1 MKRAILFSAALLT
14 PAHAADIFTDGPNG
28 TKVHTASGFVCP
40 LKIDGFERDA
50 VGERD
55 PQLHA
60 DYCAYS
66 ALDGVYASVMLRPLP
81 KNYDPKAMLAA
92 DFTIQ
97 EGAGGAM
104 IGETIQSVG
113 PKNAALPVYV
123 RNYETARTETVRYRT
138 LFASAAVGSWA
149 VQVTVEYADPRDK
162 DLQAVFLETTYA
174 ATVSKFT
181 PPKP

>member
-1 MKRAILFSAALLT
+1 
-14 PAHAADIFTDGPNG
+14 
-28 TKVHTASGFVCP
+28 
-40 LKIDGFERDA
+40 
-50 VGERD
+50 
-55 PQLHA
+55 
-60 DYCAYS
+60 
-66 ALDGVYASVMLRPLP
+66 
-81 KNYDPKAMLAA
+81 
-92 DFTIQ
+92 
-97 EGAGGAM
+97 M

-162 DLQAVFLETTYA
+162 DLQAVFLETAYA
-174 ATVSKFT
+174 AAVSKFT